1 MDEKFTA
8 LQGGTR
14 LWWDVW
20 EQKLVP
26 AAVLYLAQGC
36 PDWGEKGG
44 GRNDLCSFCALPH
57 AATQYREFFYGS
69 QSPLPDSEHLNLF
82 STNLEVVASA
92 EANIHTLMV
101 FNAGSFLASV
111 ANSPHLQV
119 SIAKLVAA
127 HPTIRRLV
135 IESRAGLI
143 TEEALMRLMDI
154 LNPVGK
160 RLTIRVGVETQND
173 TLRLKVLK
181 KGHSRKQLHE
191 AVGVMKKCGVN
202 SGGYVLLN
210 SAPSLEIKRV
220 MGRLD
225 ATENEVSQWA
235 MAETQDTLDWVLGD
249 LGMDEAYFCSTNV
262 GPDTP
267 LSEAWQRGEF
277 YPASLWMVLKVL
289 REGLKKFSGRIHL
302 LPFRDEPELLAV
314 SSNHVARGIPQNLK
328 GAQGCDIEFHA
339 MLARYRESMDSK
351 FLSVPECSC
360 RPEWFSIAE

>member
-1 MDEKFTA
+1 MEERFTA

-20 EQKLVP
+20 EQKLIS

-36 PDWGEKGG
+36 PDWGERGG
-44 GRNDLCSFCALPH
+44 KRNELCSFCALPH

-69 QSPLPDSEHLNLF
+69 RNPLPDSEHLNLF
-82 STNLEVVASA
+82 SANLEAVASEGA
-92 EANIHTLMV
+92 GIHTLMV
-101 FNAGSFLASV
+101 FNAGSFLADI
-111 ANSPHLQV
+111 ANSPDLQI
-119 SIAKLVAA
+119 SIAGLVAK
-127 HPTIRRLV
+127 HPTIQRLV

-143 TEEALMRLMDI
+143 TQEALMRLMDI

-173 TLRLKVLK
+173 VLRLKVLK

-191 AVGVMKKCGVN
+191 AVEIMKKCGVN

-210 SAPSLEIKRV
+210 SAPFSEIKKV
-220 MGRLD
+220 MGKAN
-225 ATENEVSQWA
+225 ATQEEISQWA
-235 MAETQDTLDWVLGD
+235 MDETQATLDWVLGD

-267 LSEAWQRGEF
+267 LSKAWEKGEF

-289 REGLKKFSGRIHL
+289 REGLRKFSGRIHL

-314 SSNHVARGIPQNLK
+314 SSNHVIGGIPQNLD
-328 GAQGCDIEFHA
+328 GAQGCDVEFHA
-339 MLARYRESMDSK
+339 MLARYRESMDPVY
-351 FLSVPECSC
+351 LSTPECSC
-360 RPEWFSIAE
+360 RPEWFSAE